1 MGGGLPQA
9 RASNNSCMHSS
20 APSLCVVQ
28 HALLR
33 SNITI
38 NITIYLTYLFHLAL
52 CRSFCS
58 FYYFAIHLS
67 DYLTLRSGLS
77 QDSKGSTRE
86 GWNKVRTAINACH
99 HPIYL
104 QVAFC
109 KTVAGCA
116 GWMDSTYLLRLR
128 MIHKKVCTH
137 H

>member
-1 MGGGLPQA
+1 MHCFEVILPLIL
-9 RASNNSCMHSS
+9 
-20 APSLCVVQ
+20 LCI
-28 HALLR
+28 H
-33 SNITI
+33 
-38 NITIYLTYLFHLAL
+38 LTYLFHLAL